1 MTFCYLFVSLGLFL
15 LVFALFVVRIVLAVG
30 DDDVVHKVDVHQFA
44 GPLNAACQL
53 IIGMAGGEAA

>member
-30 DDDVVHKVDVHQFA
+30 DDDVIQEVDVHQFT
-44 GPLNAACQL
+44 GSDKTLGQL
-53 IIGMAGGEAA
+53 IILPARREVA

>member
-30 DDDVVHKVDVHQFA
+30 DDDVIQEVDVHQFTGSVDA
-44 GPLNAACQL
+44 LRQL
-53 IIGMAGGEAA
+53 VVGMTGGEIA